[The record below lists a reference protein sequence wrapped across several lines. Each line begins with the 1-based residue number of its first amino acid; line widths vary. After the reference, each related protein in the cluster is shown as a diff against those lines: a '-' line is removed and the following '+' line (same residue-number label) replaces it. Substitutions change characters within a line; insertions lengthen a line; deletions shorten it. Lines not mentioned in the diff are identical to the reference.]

1 VEYSL
6 EVAFFHWLLI
16 LRADSSSKDL
26 APIKKCSKI
35 LLPHIKIM
43 LGVEFN
49 RPVIDAVACS

>member
-1 VEYSL
+1 VEYSV

-49 RPVIDAVACS
+49 SL